1 MKRLTDRSEIA
12 QAINFKKYPV
22 VTIDLAK
29 TDDYGIAGTPVNI
42 DNGTFRS
49 GEPYY
54 IHSVMRAYNDEK
66 VLTFHSGC
74 VCLSNSFTYSD
85 MEDLLTYANAPVIK
99 PDQDILIC
107 LIDSAMRQAYAPM
120 IVHTSKHVSPHCST
134 PLTLE
139 DRVQVIF

>member
-42 DNGTFRS
+42 DNGTFRT

-54 IHSVMRAYNDEK
+54 IHATLRAFNDEK
-66 VLTFHSGC
+66 TLTFHASCTGI
-74 VCLSNSFTYSD
+74 SSSFTYSD
-85 MEDLLTYANAPVIK
+85 MEHILTYANAPVVK
-99 PDQDILIC
+99 PDQDILVC
-107 LIDSAMRQAYAPM
+107 LIDSEKRQAYGPM
-120 IVHTSKHVSPHCST
+120 IVHTSKRVSAHCST

-139 DRVQVIF
+139 DKIQVIF